1 MEKIKSTL
9 KEKLYYGF
17 GNMGVYIMWSFVSVY
32 VTVYASN
39 CLNLSATYLS
49 IFATVILVCRFF
61 DGASDIVMGIIIE
74 KTDTKLGKAR
84 FWYGIS
90 IIPLTIC
97 FFFVFFL
104 SGLDMTVSLVMISIL
119 YFLFTVVFYTMNSI
133 AFNAELPTISE
144 DPYDQ
149 SNVCTIN
156 SIFTS
161 VGSLVGAFT
170 LPILAAFA
178 GTEDGTTSQKAWSY
192 FGLILALIALV
203 GQILS
208 FINVKEKKEIKC
220 KAKEKLSKSELKQG
234 MLALLK
240 SKYFYIAIA
249 MFLINY
255 YLSLSVST
263 VGSYYAIY
271 VLGNKWYS
279 TMFGSLPMITMG
291 VGLLATPF
299 LVKKIGK
306 KNTLT
311 AAITC
316 VFLGNVIGSIAPYN
330 FGVGITGAMIKGLGS
345 AIVMS
350 QLYTLAPDMVRYIQL
365 KTGLR
370 VEGMAASANSVG
382 SKIGSGLGSAF
393 VLWSLAWF
401 GFNKDAGTNQVA
413 SATYSFIALYWW
425 IPAVLSLILLGLS
438 LLWDINKKSEMMEK
452 ARLVPADTS
461 INK

>member
-1 MEKIKSTL
+1 
-9 KEKLYYGF
+9 
-17 GNMGVYIMWSFVSVY
+17 
-32 VTVYASN
+32 
-39 CLNLSATYLS
+39 
-49 IFATVILVCRFF
+49 
-61 DGASDIVMGIIIE
+61 
-74 KTDTKLGKAR
+74 
-84 FWYGIS
+84 
-90 IIPLTIC
+90 
-97 FFFVFFL
+97 
-104 SGLDMTVSLVMISIL
+104 
-119 YFLFTVVFYTMNSI
+119 
-133 AFNAELPTISE
+133 
-144 DPYDQ
+144 
-149 SNVCTIN
+149 
-156 SIFTS
+156 
-161 VGSLVGAFT
+161 
-170 LPILAAFA
+170 
-178 GTEDGTTSQKAWSY
+178 
-192 FGLILALIALV
+192 
-203 GQILS
+203 
-208 FINVKEKKEIKC
+208 
-220 KAKEKLSKSELKQG
+220 

-271 VLGNKWYS
+271 VLANKWYS

-291 VGLLATPF
+291 VGLVATPF

-311 AAITC
+311 IAIAC

-452 ARLVPADTS
+452 ARLVPSVDTPES
-461 INK
+461 K